1 MRNQLWFKLTG
12 AFALIIF
19 IGVVVTVWLTSQ
31 GAATQFEHFMVA
43 DQMVRPATMQAAL
56 AGYYESS
63 GGWDGLDA
71 VFDRL
76 IVDASDGL
84 MTGMVG
90 NMMGMHE
97 NRIQV
102 LDLTGAVVA
111 DSAAPPGGAALTEAP
126 LEHWPVIVDG
136 ALVGE
141 LVVEGSL
148 MGATALDPAPLVGSV
163 TRTVFFAAVIAAL
176 AGLGL
181 AAVLIRQLTRP
192 LVDLTHA
199 SRRIAHGDLNVR
211 VPVKSGDEIGELTAT
226 FNQMAASLER
236 QETLRR
242 NLMADV
248 AHELRTPLTGIQGAV
263 EAMQD
268 GVFPADAENLEA
280 LHEQVLL
287 LNRLVDDLRTLAIAE
302 AGQLRLERAPVD
314 LVELSRRQVS
324 ALHLRAAEHGITL
337 TLDAPP
343 PAGAWVDGDSQRL
356 NQVLLNLLDNALR
369 HTPAGGTVTLA
380 VRATDAAVFVTV
392 TDDGPGIPAADLP
405 HVFDRFYRGDRARS
419 RSTGGTGL
427 GLAIAR
433 QLVEAH
439 GGSMWVNSPPP
450 GAAQGAEFGVRVE
463 SRDWRLGD

>member
-43 DQMVRPATMQAAL
+43 NQMVRPATMQAAL

-63 GGWDGLDA
+63 GGWDGIDA
-71 VFDRL
+71 VFDRM

-97 NRIQV
+97 NHIQV
-102 LDLTGAVVA
+102 LDQAGAVVA
-111 DSAAPPGGAALTEAP
+111 DSTAPPGGAALTEAP

-199 SRRIAHGDLNVR
+199 SRRIAHGDLSVS

-226 FNQMAASLER
+226 FNQMAASLKQ

-242 NLMADV
+242 NLMADI

-280 LHEQVLL
+280 LHAQVLL
-287 LNRLVDDLRTLAIAE
+287 LNRLVDDLRTLANAE
-302 AGQLRLERAPVD
+302 AGQLVLEIAPVD
-314 LVELSRRQVS
+314 LADLCRRQVS
-324 ALHLRAAEHGITL
+324 AMQLRAAERGIVL
-337 TLDAPP
+337 ALHAPAQAP
-343 PAGAWVDGDSQRL
+343 TQADGQRL

-369 HTPAGGTVTLA
+369 HTPAGGTVCVNLHADDTG
-380 VRATDAAVFVTV
+380 FYITV
-392 TDDGPGIPAADLP
+392 TDSGPGIPPADLP
-405 HVFDRFYRGDRARS
+405 YVFDRFYRGDRS
-419 RSTGGTGL
+419 RTRVTGGSGL

-433 QLVEAH
+433 QIVVAH
-439 GGSMWVNSPPP
+439 GGRIWVDSPPP
-450 GAAQGAEFGVRVE
+450 GAMHGAEVGVRLDRLE
-463 SRDWRLGD
+463 IGRLRD

>member
-1 MRNQLWFKLTG
+1 
-12 AFALIIF
+12 
-19 IGVVVTVWLTSQ
+19 
-31 GAATQFEHFMVA
+31 
-43 DQMVRPATMQAAL
+43 
-56 AGYYESS
+56 
-63 GGWDGLDA
+63 
-71 VFDRL
+71 
-76 IVDASDGL
+76 
-84 MTGMVG
+84 
-90 NMMGMHE
+90 
-97 NRIQV
+97 
-102 LDLTGAVVA
+102 
-111 DSAAPPGGAALTEAP
+111 
-126 LEHWPVIVDG
+126 
-136 ALVGE
+136 
-141 LVVEGSL
+141 
-148 MGATALDPAPLVGSV
+148 
-163 TRTVFFAAVIAAL
+163 
-176 AGLGL
+176 
-181 AAVLIRQLTRP
+181 
-192 LVDLTHA
+192 
-199 SRRIAHGDLNVR
+199 VR

-380 VRATDAAVFVTV
+380 VRATDACRVR
-392 TDDGPGIPAADLP
+392 
-405 HVFDRFYRGDRARS
+405 DR
-419 RSTGGTGL
+419 
-427 GLAIAR
+427 
-433 QLVEAH
+433 H
-439 GGSMWVNSPPP
+439 GRRPRHSCG
-450 GAAQGAEFGVRVE
+450 
-463 SRDWRLGD
+463 